1 MINEK
6 HEKLI
11 KEKIQLIKA
20 FIDNPSAKNAIEV
33 GHSRLCVCW
42 IADYEDVPCTKCI
55 WDIVC
60 KPYRADPY
68 SITDK
73 MLAEMLLDII
83 KRLAIYEAEHA

>member
-33 GHSRLCVCW
+33 GHSRLCV
-42 IADYEDVPCTKCI
+42 
-55 WDIVC
+55 
-60 KPYRADPY
+60 
-68 SITDK
+68 
-73 MLAEMLLDII
+73 LDSG
-83 KRLAIYEAEHA
+83 L